1 MTLAQPPSE
10 PTSSTAVPGPVP
22 WARQSTATQER
33 VTARVRRVV
42 QDLPAWEPTPPG
54 EITVRRTGSV

>member
-1 MTLAQPPSE
+1 
-10 PTSSTAVPGPVP
+10 
-22 WARQSTATQER
+22 
-33 VTARVRRVV
+33 VRRVV

>member
-10 PTSSTAVPGPVP
+10 PTSSTAVPGLVP